1 MSRRLD
7 PTIRL
12 FTPSVPVPE
21 SDDEVRATVLFGVW
35 DRPWGWEASFRL
47 GRPVLLRRRDAE
59 VVEWLVEVVEVLAVP
74 FESAEAFRD
83 MLAQRWD
90 PTIGPIDGESP
101 SPGFGVAWRS
111 APLRRLRTARPEGA
125 GPLPEWCEVGD
136 LDDAWQAALAAG
148 PASGAIGPL

>member
-1 MSRRLD
+1 MSGRLD
-7 PTIRL
+7 PTVRL
-12 FTPSVPVPE
+12 FTPSVPLPE
-21 SDDEVRATVLFGVW
+21 SAEAVRSTVLFGVW
-35 DRPWGWEASFRL
+35 DRPWDWQASFRL
-47 GRPVLLRRRDAE
+47 GRPVLLRRRGVD

-136 LDDAWQAALAAG
+136 LDDAWQAALAR
-148 PASGAIGPL
+148 